1 MTALTFNEASS
12 AVPDESIFT
21 PNNASSVPG
30 LSQDN
35 KSSWNIQLPTQERT
49 PTATSLTRSET
60 VPPEPVP
67 ILSHYEGYT
76 LFKADP
82 APGQKTS
89 WSLVE
94 RTEMHLNQREFFKM
108 VQKGANKVSAAQQYQ
123 NLSSLRRAHVNQLIF
138 EKRKSDPQVEW
149 SCVYAKERSRPSKAR
164 NATRSSDYETVSMD
178 IILMKRPVRT
188 QSYPRTAMGD
198 LVDLATPLDTYTITG
213 KGDVVQ
219 GPQPP
224 PTQVTTP
231 FTQLDLEQAPGTSSS
246 GGSDKPGLHHSV
258 KEHGEHY
265 SVSRLVLGVHI
276 VSGHAS
282 PRDAGHII
290 QEVPTGSSE
299 SSSSEDDDESV
310 FFDRAG
316 DSSATEDSEALD
328 GERPEP
334 RRDNIYNRQRSCSPN
349 RCESGYGPLYRRLP
363 KHRGRDTSHDKNH
376 SPHSRVDMASA
387 KRVSPLRRAGQEDNR
402 YREKRIRLALG
413 VENDM
418 RSRMLDHREARIES
432 WEKFVDFQARMIQKT
447 IEESREMEHS
457 KSFRDAPVVCNCPC
471 RRANN
476 NETAE

>member
-1 MTALTFNEASS
+1 MTALTCNEASS
-12 AVPDESIFT
+12 AAPDESIIP
-21 PNNASSVPG
+21 PNNVSSAPG
-30 LSQDN
+30 QLECNSTN
-35 KSSWNIQLPTQERT
+35 WGIQFPTQERT
-49 PTATSLTRSET
+49 PTATSLSRSET
-60 VPPEPVP
+60 VPPEPSP

-82 APGQKTS
+82 APGQKAS

-94 RTEMHLNQREFFKM
+94 RTEMHLNQRELFKM

-178 IILMKRPVRT
+178 IILMKRPART

-198 LVDLATPLDTYTITG
+198 LVDLAAPLDSYISTE
-213 KGDVVQ
+213 KGHVVQ
-219 GPQPP
+219 GPQSR

-231 FTQLDLEQAPGTSSS
+231 FTLLDLEQGPGTTSSS
-246 GGSDKPGLHHSV
+246 GSDKPGPHHFA
-258 KEHGEHY
+258 KEHG
-265 SVSRLVLGVHI
+265 
-276 VSGHAS
+276 HAS
-282 PRDAGHII
+282 VRGAGHII
-290 QEVPTGSSE
+290 QDVPTGSSE
-299 SSSSEDDDESV
+299 SSSGEDDDDDESM
-310 FFDRAG
+310 FFERAG
-316 DSSATEDSEALD
+316 DSSATEDSEEFD
-328 GERPEP
+328 GGRPEP

-363 KHRGRDTSHDKNH
+363 RHRGR
-376 SPHSRVDMASA
+376 PRSRVDMAST
-387 KRVSPLRRAGQEDNR
+387 KRVSPLRQAGREDNP
-402 YREKRIRLALG
+402 YREKRIRLTRG
-413 VENDM
+413 VEDDM
-418 RSRMLDHREARIES
+418 RSRMLDHREARIEN
-432 WEKFVDFQARMIQKT
+432 WEKFVDFQARMIQNT
-447 IEESREMEHS
+447 IDESREHR

>member
-12 AVPDESIFT
+12 TAPDESVF
-21 PNNASSVPG
+21 PQHNASSVPG
-30 LSQDN
+30 QLENNNSGG
-35 KSSWNIQLPTQERT
+35 NIQLPTQERT
-49 PTATSLTRSET
+49 PTATSLSRSET
-60 VPPEPVP
+60 VPPEPTP
-67 ILSHYEGYT
+67 LLSHYEGYT

-94 RTEMHLNQREFFKM
+94 RTEMHLSQRELFKI

-123 NLSSLRRAHVNQLIF
+123 NLSSLRRAHVNQLIS
-138 EKRKSDPQVEW
+138 EKRKCDPQVEW

-178 IILMKRPVRT
+178 IILMKRPART

-198 LVDLATPLDTYTITG
+198 LVDLAAPLDPYTSTG

-219 GPQPP
+219 GPQPR
-224 PTQVTTP
+224 PTQVTAP
-231 FTQLDLEQAPGTSSS
+231 FTQLDLEQDPGTRTLH
-246 GGSDKPGLHHSV
+246 GNDKPGPHHSA

-265 SVSRLVLGVHI
+265 SISGLELVVHTGSGHTSLRGADHI
-276 VSGHAS
+276 VQAVS
-282 PRDAGHII
+282 
-290 QEVPTGSSE
+290 TGSSV
-299 SSSSEDDDESV
+299 SSSDEDDESV

-316 DSSATEDSEALD
+316 DSSATEDSETWD

-334 RRDNIYNRQRSCSPN
+334 RRDDVYNRQRSCSPN
-349 RCESGYGPLYRRLP
+349 RCESGYGPLYRRLA
-363 KHRGRDTSHDKNH
+363 KHRGRETSHDKNH
-376 SPHSRVDMASA
+376 PPRSRVDMASA
-387 KRVSPLRRAGQEDNR
+387 KRVSPLRRVEREDNP
-402 YREKRIRLALG
+402 YREKRIRLARG
-413 VENDM
+413 VENDV

-447 IEESREMEHS
+447 IDESRELEHR
-457 KSFRDAPVVCNCPC
+457 KSFREAPVVCNCPC

-476 NETAE
+476 NESAE